1 MKKAPAGRFFC
12 AFSVPA
18 QGLLI
23 LLTCPVALRQAT
35 VPQGLAGAVYIS
47 HNENNS
53 HLRRA
58 SLVSHR
64 HINVCRLKGS
74 VTSMALTDLCL
85 SAITKNC

>member
-1 MKKAPAGRFFC
+1 MLFWATAHAAGQCGRRDLSLFTY
-12 AFSVPA
+12 PMRYDK
-18 QGLLI
+18 QQQ
-23 LLTCPVALRQAT
+23 RRN
-35 VPQGLAGAVYIS
+35 LAAAVYIG

-58 SLVSHR
+58 RLVSHR